1 MAGKS
6 EEEAQQERSA
16 ESDWRKRA
24 QELAE
29 DMPLKEAARQTSR
42 EYNLSR
48 REIYQYLLT
57 LKD

>member
-1 MAGKS
+1 MS
-6 EEEAQQERSA
+6 YY
-16 ESDWRKRA
+16 A
-24 QELAE
+24 QELVE